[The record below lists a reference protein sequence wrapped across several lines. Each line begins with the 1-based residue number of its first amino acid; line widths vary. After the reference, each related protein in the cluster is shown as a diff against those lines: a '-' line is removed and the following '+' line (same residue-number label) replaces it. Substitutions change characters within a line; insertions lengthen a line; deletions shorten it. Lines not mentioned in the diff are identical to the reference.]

1 MCYNTNKLF
10 SGDIPMKMQDY
21 ICKVIDS
28 FPRKMLQW
36 DTDIRDPVARR
47 FASRWE
53 DAGGYEAFAAAINN
67 LVEEKVLSP
76 VKKSGL
82 NGLSPPLALRY
93 RKLPLQEGDYSAAKE
108 EILSFYCSRMDLSSF
123 LNSPQD
129 YDRHRDVLM
138 AIDHFLI
145 EAENNPPAVWDT
157 VNERSFALTGHE
169 KFLSSH
175 KGNQLLKRI
184 KITLQDLCCV
194 PAPEPFFFW
203 ANALPLLPE
212 ERAHCLV
219 VENKDTFHSLKY
231 LLGAGK
237 LKTTPEIHLL
247 IYGEGKK
254 ILNSWSFI
262 YECLPGAAGYQFFY
276 FGDLDPEGLGICA
289 DLISAVKAGADAA
302 MPGQFSTE
310 ADNSSVPTVEVVP
323 AELLYELLL
332 ATGKSRPI
340 DSDQSRVTQE
350 RMQPFFD
357 LCSRSLI
364 ERIASLLQDDRAVPQ
379 EALTAGMLAARGR
392 VELCLP

>member
-1 MCYNTNKLF
+1 MEIMCYNTNKLF

-231 LLGAGK
+231 LLRYCTVVLQQGGNPFYQAPGTKVKKGLHTFLGNTGLVTIYRTAFPCGK
-237 LKTTPEIHLL
+237 QQFI
-247 IYGEGKK
+247 KK
-254 ILNSWSFI
+254 LCRHYFHRWNTAVIRFRRKLPRHCCISSSF
-262 YECLPGAAGYQFFY
+262 YS
-276 FGDLDPEGLGICA
+276 GD
-289 DLISAVKAGADAA
+289 
-302 MPGQFSTE
+302 
-310 ADNSSVPTVEVVP
+310 
-323 AELLYELLL
+323 
-332 ATGKSRPI
+332 
-340 DSDQSRVTQE
+340 
-350 RMQPFFD
+350 
-357 LCSRSLI
+357 
-364 ERIASLLQDDRAVPQ
+364 
-379 EALTAGMLAARGR
+379 
-392 VELCLP
+392 